1 MRSIAPLSTSLT
13 RLWSGL
19 PDAAGISPGTR
30 RTPSVCSTARIG
42 AIASDVR
49 VERQHQIADRGR
61 RVFLRRGP
69 GGLPRRAHRPG
80 VAGVPVVVLVEVRL
94 GVGPGLVDDAVGP
107 GEEACRRRGL
117 GESPG

>member
-42 AIASDVR
+42 VIASDVR
-49 VERQHQIADRGR
+49 VEHQRQIADRGHR
-61 RVFLRRGP
+61 LFVPRAP
-69 GGLPRRAHRPG
+69 GNLPRRADRPG
-80 VAGVPVVVLVEVRL
+80 VRGVPVVVLVEVRL
-94 GVGPGLVDDAVGP
+94 GVGPVLVVAAVGP
-107 GEEACRRRGL
+107 
-117 GESPG
+117 